1 MSTNRIKSKFTA
13 TWLLAIALTAACYV
27 LVDYL
32 RMDSARPA
40 AIPSPAIVAML
51 VGIVVGNLL
60 PDGSPLKSGARS
72 IITGAIP
79 LAIVFMGAG
88 LDLGVLTDPRVGL
101 GGLGICFVAMGS
113 ALGLGIFAARLFG
126 LSRNTSYLLGVGT
139 AICGSSAIIATSPV
153 IGADEDELVLTVATV
168 NLMGLVV
175 MFALPPLCAFVDLSG
190 EASGILAGATIHA
203 IPQAIA
209 AGEAMGDASGTFAT
223 LFKLVRV
230 SMLAPAVLLVGAL
243 ARRGRTESQDAPVGS
258 EKKPGLMPWFLW
270 GFLFFAVLK
279 TAGWIQFGVG
289 PVGTPLGDQI
299 KWLGKALLAVAMVA
313 IGFELPLRQ
322 LLGVGAKA
330 IAAGLVA
337 SAGLVAVVLGLVCL
351 VF

>member
-1 MSTNRIKSKFTA
+1 MNKPKPTA
-13 TWLLAIALTAACYV
+13 TWLLAIALTAGCYV
-27 LVDYL
+27 LVDHL
-32 RMDSARPA
+32 REGAARPA
-40 AIPSPAIVAML
+40 AIPSPAIVAMV

-60 PDGSPLKSGARS
+60 PHGSRFKSGARS

-79 LAIVFMGAG
+79 LAIVCMGAG
-88 LDLGVLTDPRVGL
+88 LDLGILTDPRVGL
-101 GGLGICFVAMGS
+101 GGLGICLLAIGA
-113 ALGLGIFAARLFG
+113 ALALGIFAARLFG

-175 MFALPPLCAFVDLSG
+175 MFALPPLCVGMGLSG
-190 EASGILAGATIHA
+190 QASGILAGATIHA

-209 AGEAMGDASGTFAT
+209 AGDAMGDVAGTFAT

-230 SMLAPAVLLVGAL
+230 SMLAPAVLLVGLL
-243 ARRGRTESQDAPVGS
+243 ARRSLDAPQETQGS
-258 EKKPGLMPWFLW
+258 PGPTPSLVPWFLW
-270 GFLFFAVLK
+270 GFLVLAALR
-279 TAGWIQFGVG
+279 TAGWIDFEVS
-289 PVGTPLGDQI
+289 PVGTALGDQV
-299 KWLGKALLAVAMVA
+299 KWLGKALLAVSMVA

-330 IAAGLVA
+330 IAAGLIA
-337 SAGLVAVVLGLVCL
+337 SAGLVSVVLVLVTL
-351 VF
+351 LF

>member
-1 MSTNRIKSKFTA
+1 MSKPKPKSTA
-13 TWLLAIALTAACYV
+13 TWILAIALTAGCYV
-27 LVDYL
+27 LVDRL
-32 RMDSARPA
+32 RADAARPA

-60 PDGSPLKSGARS
+60 PEGSRLKSGARS

-79 LAIVFMGAG
+79 VAIVCMGAG

-101 GGLGICFVAMGS
+101 GGLGICLVAIAS
-113 ALGLGIFAARLFG
+113 ALALGIFAARLLG

-175 MFALPPLCAFVDLSG
+175 MFALPPLCAALELSG

-209 AGEAMGDASGTFAT
+209 AGDAMGDVAGTFAT

-230 SMLAPAVLLVGAL
+230 SLLAPAVLLVGLL
-243 ARRGRTESQDAPVGS
+243 ARRSLAARPDESSRAGQ
-258 EKKPGLMPWFLW
+258 KPSLMPWFLW
-270 GFLFFAVLK
+270 GFLLLAALR
-279 TAGWIQFGVG
+279 TAGWIQFEVG
-289 PVGTPLGDQI
+289 PVDAPLADQV
-299 KWLGKALLAVAMVA
+299 KWLGKALLAVSMVA

-322 LLGVGAKA
+322 LIGVGAKA
-330 IAAGLVA
+330 IAAGLLA
-337 SAGLVAVVLGLVCL
+337 SAGLVLVVLGLVTL
-351 VF
+351 IF

>member
-1 MSTNRIKSKFTA
+1 M
-13 TWLLAIALTAACYV
+13 
-27 LVDYL
+27 LVDHL
-32 RMDSARPA
+32 REDAARPA

-60 PDGSPLKSGARS
+60 PDGSQLKSGARA

-88 LDLGVLTDPRVGL
+88 LDLGVLADPRVGL
-101 GGLGICFVAMGS
+101 GGLGICLVAMVS
-113 ALGLGIFAARLFG
+113 ALAMGIFAARLFG

-153 IGADEDELVLTVATV
+153 IGAHEDELVLTVATV

-175 MFALPPLCAFVDLSG
+175 MFVLPPLCAGLGLSA

-209 AGEAMGDASGTFAT
+209 AGDAMGEVAGTFAT

-230 SMLAPAVLLVGAL
+230 SMLAPAVLLVGVL
-243 ARRGRTESQDAPVGS
+243 ARRSQARAQDGPGPTV
-258 EKKPGLMPWFLW
+258 KKSSLMPWFLW
-270 GFLFFAVLK
+270 GFLLLAALR
-279 TAGWIQFGVG
+279 TAGWIDFEVG
-289 PVGTPLGDQI
+289 PIGTPIGDQI
-299 KWLGKALLAVAMVA
+299 KWVGKALLAVSMIA

-322 LLGVGAKA
+322 LFGVGAKT

-337 SAGLVAVVLGLVCL
+337 SAGLVVVVLALVTV